1 MTAADRQLVAKP
13 LTCFLVAAE
22 HSGDHLGATLMRAL
36 RRRYGDRIRFDGVG
50 GAEMGAE
57 GLTSLFPIGEL
68 AIIGFMS
75 IPARLPM
82 FLRHLRETVDAVLAA
97 RPDVL
102 VIIDSP
108 DFTHLVA
115 RRVRKRD
122 PSIPIVDYVC
132 PSVWAWR
139 PWRARKMRRY
149 IDHVLAILPFEP
161 EVLARLDGPPS
172 SYVGHPLSERTEALR
187 PTPQDLMRRDD
198 TPPTVLVLPGSRHG
212 ELRRLLPVFGDA
224 LARVAARGGPF
235 DLVLPTKAHLA
246 AEIAAE
252 VAGWTV
258 KPRIVV
264 DPAEKDEAFRTARAA
279 LAKSGTVTLE
289 LALAGVPMVT
299 AYKVSAIEAF
309 VARRVIQVSSVI
321 LANLVLGEK
330 VVPEFLQEDCTAE
343 KLADALLPL
352 VQDGPE
358 RRLQVDAFARLDAI
372 LEIGTA
378 VPSTR
383 AADVVGGIVEQ
394 HAMLPR

>member
-1 MTAADRQLVAKP
+1 
-13 LTCFLVAAE
+13 
-22 HSGDHLGATLMRAL
+22 
-36 RRRYGDRIRFDGVG
+36 
-50 GAEMGAE
+50 MGAE

-75 IPARLPM
+75 IPSRLPM

-108 DFTHLVA
+108 DFTHVVA

-149 IDHVLAILPFEP
+149 VDHVLAILPFEP
-161 EVLARLDGPPS
+161 EVLARLSGPAC

-187 PTPQDLMRRDD
+187 PNPQEVMRRND
-198 TPPTVLVLPGSRHG
+198 TPPIVLVLPGSRHG

-224 LARVAARGGPF
+224 LARVAGRTGPF
-235 DLVLPTKAHLA
+235 DLVLPTKPHLVD
-246 AEIAAE
+246 EITAE
-252 VAGWTV
+252 VAGWAV

-264 DPAEKDEAFRTARAA
+264 DPAEKDAAFRNARAA

-321 LANLVLGEK
+321 LANLVLGES
-330 VVPEFLQEDCTAE
+330 VVPEFLQEDCTAD
-343 KLADALLPL
+343 KLAEALLPL

-358 RRLQVDAFARLDAI
+358 RRRQVDAFARLDAVM
-372 LEIGTA
+372 EIGTA
-378 VPSTR
+378 VPSAR
-383 AADVVGGIVEQ
+383 AADVVGAIVEQ